1 MFKLLTTSAAAF
13 AAILGLTASA
23 GLALPNASA
32 IPGEGESGWFLQ
44 HEGTMAKLA
53 YGMADSD
60 QLALMLTC
68 SPGDRSAVVYG
79 DVQPETPALTLASTS
94 PQPIDPLSDGE
105 AYEAR
110 LPLTDAALTG
120 LARGGRM
127 TVQTEAGDKQLRAN
141 RAERRM
147 IQGFLGYCASSRA

>member
-1 MFKLLTTSAAAF
+1 MRKSVFPAIAALGLAAVAGHAVTRAPMVPGESAA
-13 AAILGLTASA
+13 
-23 GLALPNASA
+23 
-32 IPGEGESGWFLQ
+32 GWHML
-44 HEGTMAKLA
+44 HEGAMAKLA
-53 YGMADSD
+53 YGLPDSD

-68 SPGDRSAVVYG
+68 APGDGAAVVYG
-79 DVQPETPALTLASTS
+79 DAQPRSAALTLASLE
-94 PQPIDPLSDGE
+94 PQPIDPLSGGE

-127 TVQTEAGDKQLRAN
+127 TVQTEAGDRQLTAS

-147 IQGFLGYCASSRA
+147 VQGFLSYCASGRA

>member
-1 MFKLLTTSAAAF
+1 MLKTIVPAIAA
-13 AAILGLTASA
+13 LGLVALAGQAMTSPTTAS
-23 GLALPNASA
+23 
-32 IPGEGESGWFLQ
+32 GEGVATWHLL
-44 HEGTMAKLA
+44 HEGAMAKLA

-60 QLALMLTC
+60 QVALMLTC

-79 DVQPETPALTLASTS
+79 DAQPQSPSLTLAAMG

-110 LPLTDAALTG
+110 LPLADPALTG
-120 LARGGRM
+120 LAQGGRM
-127 TVQTEAGDKQLRAN
+127 AVQTAAGAGQLRAS

-147 IQGFLGYCASSRA
+147 VQTFLGYCASSRV